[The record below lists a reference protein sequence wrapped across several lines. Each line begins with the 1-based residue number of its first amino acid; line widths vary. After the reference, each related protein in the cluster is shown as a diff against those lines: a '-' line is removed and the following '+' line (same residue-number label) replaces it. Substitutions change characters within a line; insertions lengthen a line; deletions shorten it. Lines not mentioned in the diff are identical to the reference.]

1 MSSSHQYKNQQFTPV
16 QSLNFS
22 VHTNMNMSILLFKSI
37 VFVHAVV
44 YICALSTKESGLVEI
59 RSIVLGN
66 RTESHLHLSHVD
78 WPAAGWYSCQS
89 PTCPPLRHTAR

>member
-1 MSSSHQYKNQQFTPV
+1 MCSSHQYKNQQFTPV
-16 QSLNFS
+16 QFLNVS
-22 VHTNMNMSILLFKSI
+22 VHGNMNMSMLFFISI
-37 VFVHAVV
+37 VFVHTVV

-59 RSIVLGN
+59 RSSVLGN

-89 PTCPPLRHTAR
+89 ATCPPLRHTAR